1 VKSHSLL
8 TSAFT
13 ELVYLE
19 AYERCNVTTIRHFS
33 TRGILDDE
41 IKRQLSLIELPSPDQ
56 QAYLDY
62 HMDEIAERIRETWI
76 HKYTCRFDDINGG
89 EPICHPTS
97 LVWKANN
104 YVKPGGI
111 KREADGSASHT
122 STAATQRP
130 TALASMPTNHWPLAL
145 PTTDVKPLKA
155 PAVRS
160 QLPTEPA
167 NIPTS
172 QQPLALST
180 ADDNGFTAPTVRV
193 ARPTV
198 PASIS
203 ISMLMDYPHVFDPSS
218 RCLQSD
224 QRFQIIP
231 PKPQFPFIGPR
242 PAPQFGTTV
251 RNPQSSYTGR
261 RPRWQPRYTGFSGR
275 SVPFRPLFSPGFDPD
290 LSPEFR
296 RIYPTFDNI
305 HTEMKRFL
313 VEILQDEM
321 PRETVARCMEA
332 LFRGKDDLDEA
343 KEWLSR
349 TFETQGKPAIFL
361 SVSDGEGEDE
371 GQYGAQG
378 KDVGV
383 WEGEEAAFWEEPDH
397 GRAKKK
403 RKVSA
408 ALPFPHCSSNQQQRV
423 YIDLTGESDY
433 ELEEGEIREYG
444 VLKKE
449 DVEDESDDE

>member
-1 VKSHSLL
+1 MSTL
-8 TSAFT
+8 TA
-13 ELVYLE
+13 
-19 AYERCNVTTIRHFS
+19 
-33 TRGILDDE
+33 E
-41 IKRQLSLIELPSPDQ
+41 IKRQVSLMELSSPEE
-56 QAYLDY
+56 QANLDE
-62 HMDEIAERIRETWI
+62 HLDEIVEHIRETWI
-76 HKYTCRFDDINGG
+76 HKYTYRFDDVNEG
-89 EPICHPTS
+89 EPICYPTS
-97 LVWKANN
+97 LVWEANN
-104 YVKPGGI
+104 HVTPGGF
-111 KREADGSASHT
+111 KRDDDGNASHT
-122 STAATQRP
+122 STLHIQHP
-130 TALASMPTNHWPLAL
+130 TATASISTNHWPLAL
-145 PTTDVKPLKA
+145 PTADGKPLKA
-155 PAVRS
+155 SAVRF
-160 QLPTEPA
+160 QPPTEPA
-167 NIPTS
+167 NVPTS
-172 QQPLALST
+172 QQSLALPA
-180 ADDNGFTAPTVRV
+180 ADGNALIAPAVRV
-193 ARPTV
+193 ARPNV
-198 PASIS
+198 PASIPL
-203 ISMLMDYPHVFDPSS
+203 SMLMDHPQVSLPFF
-218 RCLQSD
+218 RCLLPNQ
-224 QRFQIIP
+224 QYHP
-231 PKPQFPFIGPR
+231 H
-242 PAPQFGTTV
+242 
-251 RNPQSSYTGR
+251 SSPTGR
-261 RPRWQPRYTGFSGR
+261 RPRRYRRYTGFSGR
-275 SVPFRPLFSPGFDPD
+275 SAPFRPLFPPGFDPD

-305 HTEMKRFL
+305 HTELKRCL
-313 VEILQDEM
+313 VEILQDDM

-371 GQYGAQG
+371 GQNGAQG

-444 VLKKE
+444 VLKEE